1 MQSDKML
8 MTTAITLAL
17 AVPGLAPAYAAGEA
31 AKGESAQTQ
40 TSAQAQRTTG
50 DKIDIVTWA
59 QEDLYTEGWTAEQLF
74 DQEVYGQN
82 GEEAGEVENLV
93 IGPDGKL
100 QALIVESGGFLDIG
114 DTHYR
119 VPWEDVKLTPDLEG
133 VTVPVTAENV
143 EEYSIFPEDEEDAP
157 ERGFRAS
164 ELMND
169 YVSLADYPGY
179 GMVQDLVFQNGELSA
194 IVVYPSAGYGV
205 YGPYAYP
212 WRGYGYGWEPGDEY
226 YQLPYTRDEIAEL
239 GPFDYE
245 RLMAPWPPARGAEA
259 EMSMEQETEEQG

>member
-1 MQSDKML
+1 
-8 MTTAITLAL
+8 
-17 AVPGLAPAYAAGEA
+17 VPGLAPAYAAGEA
-31 AKGESAQTQ
+31 AESAQ
-40 TSAQAQRTTG
+40 TTG

-74 DQEVYGQN
+74 DQDVYGET
-82 GEEAGEVENLV
+82 GEEAGEVEDLI
-93 IGPDGKL
+93 IGPDGAL
-100 QALIVESGGFLDIG
+100 QAAIVEAGGFFDIG

-133 VTVPVTAENV
+133 ITVPVTADNI
-143 EEYSIFPEDEEDAP
+143 EEYSVFPDDVEEVP

-179 GMVQDLVFQNGELSA
+179 GMVQDLVFQNGELTA
-194 IVVYPSAGYGV
+194 VVVYPSAGYGV

-212 WRGYGYGWEPGDEY
+212 WRGYGYGWEPGDDY
-226 YQLPYTRDEIAEL
+226 YRLPYTRDEIAEL

-245 RLMAPWPPARGAEA
+245 RLMAPWPPARRGEA
-259 EMSMEQETEEQG
+259 GLSAEQETEEQG